1 MQVNAIDN
9 RQTFTSIIPIKVYIN
24 GKQSVD
30 PKHIQK
36 ATKQFI
42 NKVFTDSINQNMTPL
57 TKHLAQC
64 DPDFN
69 PNEIAYA
76 NMYSKKRCIPSDFI
90 RTIITDGKIYLA
102 TGKTADR
109 LEKVGHNIGRS
120 RRMAKDMYV
129 KPEDT
134 YEFSNAQ
141 DTYGAELK
149 DIINNTRLRLTEGYN
164 QYKNRIG
171 KQICLSLNMLS
182 NNATKPSKLKFNLNN
197 VTYSYVPMS
206 N

>member
-1 MQVNAIDN
+1 
-9 RQTFTSIIPIKVYIN
+9 
-24 GKQSVD
+24 
-30 PKHIQK
+30 
-36 ATKQFI
+36 
-42 NKVFTDSINQNMTPL
+42 MTPL